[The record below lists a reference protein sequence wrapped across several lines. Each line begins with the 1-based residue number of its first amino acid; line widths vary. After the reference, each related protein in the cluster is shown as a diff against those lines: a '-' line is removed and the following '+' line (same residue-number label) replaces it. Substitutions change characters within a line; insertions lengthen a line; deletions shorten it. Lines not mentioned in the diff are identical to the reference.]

1 MSARIVHVT
10 ALLPQTHRLLGL
22 PELRVF
28 RGTVRRRAIPRCD
41 GRCGGERLTTSQTAG
56 VSALS
61 GWRGAAGR
69 KLCLNCACRALQ
81 NLNFLVRVGPVGPEP
96 TTHGFKDFDHY
107 RLRIMLAADGR
118 RLYRT
123 CPNHA

>member
-22 PELRVF
+22 PGLRVF

-69 KLCLNCACRALQ
+69 KLCLNCACGALQ
-81 NLNFLVRVGPVGPEP
+81 NLNFLVRVGPVGLEP
-96 TTHGFKDFDHY
+96 TTYGLKV
-107 RLRIMLAADGR
+107 RSSA
-118 RLYRT
+118 
-123 CPNHA
+123 N